1 MYLFPFP
8 RIKSG
13 NKNVVVELAVKPH
26 LKAFLLQNNQSNHN
40 LGYIYIAYLNCHCLK
55 KKKKQQKTPTNLH
68 LLRELLFLI

>member
-8 RIKSG
+8 RIKNG

-55 KKKKQQKTPTNLH
+55 KKKHNKKPPPTFTCLEN
-68 LLRELLFLI
+68 FCF